1 MFKSNRS
8 LVISTLLTGTAVAT
22 GTLIYG
28 IYQGDEELGILDD
41 TLPPVV
47 GNGVLP
53 PPATYVMT
61 TPPPVEIPGIRR
73 LKIVRPAL
81 ANPAVEG
88 SDAGVPANGTTAE
101 QASEYY
107 LTGTRSADLIRSP
120 VEARIET
127 FPTVTL
133 EEAVEGALAVDEWGF
148 QVVQSYLNQA
158 MGDDEALKARMEA
171 LLQKIEEAAGDYDL
185 ATISDAA
192 NLIIEAGARTHWT
205 AFMAPFVLDE
215 NFKLTDGAMG
225 WDLGPSSREPY
236 EKFTRVGADS
246 KMLVGEGMEDEG
258 ADAGP
263 SIISNGVRNVEQF
276 VASNI
281 PNGRYRVVI
290 LTAPRPNGRSPLYPF
305 GVDVKR
311 NGGNVNVVDTRATD
325 DLVPVMKLSSTGP
338 GRLSDA
344 PSEKAPESSDDA
356 ASNLNEFEFEL
367 SASAGGLL
375 TSIKRDSLP
384 QGASTLPLGGGLF
397 ASFGSSV
404 FSVAGQKSLDDF
416 APFMQA
422 EGGGGAGSNS
432 GYMLVTRAEVVDGT
446 LRISFRQLGGQDT
459 YVTAVI
465 IYPEPGN
472 EIEEELAE
480 EIAEFIE
487 RIAPAAGQNISV
499 ESVLGIETPIID
511 PVAVFADNSNGLPTQ
526 ESQSATPTPQT
537 STPEPEPEPDSDPEP
552 QPTPEPT
559 PEDPVP
565 TPDDLIPEPT
575 SPPTTAPPTTAPPT
589 TAPPTTAPPTTAPP
603 TTTPPT
609 TEPPT
614 TTAPP
619 TTAPPT
625 TEPPT
630 TTAPPTT
637 APPTT
642 APPTT
647 APPTTAPPTTA
658 PPTTAPPTTAPPTTA
673 PPTTAPPTTPAP
685 TPEPEP
691 AEWHLVAEAGT
702 YDTIMLGEDFTL
714 DGCGTTFEA
723 ELYCQLTDFE
733 DFDLVWMY
741 GDVELGRGQTLPLT
755 TGTGIFGAVGNYE
768 VTLRFFYDGRLL
780 ENGDVLTVP
789 GGTISNWY
797 APGDLI
803 FTSLDTAIIRIISVP
818 EPMGLLLLAPG
829 LVYVA
834 RREKKKRQERQA
846 KKPS

>member
-22 GTLIYG
+22 GTLLYG
-28 IYQGDEELGILDD
+28 VYQQDEELSILDD

-73 LKIVRPAL
+73 LKIIRPAL

-88 SDAGVPANGTTAE
+88 SAAGVPASEVTAQ
-101 QASEYY
+101 QAADFY

-158 MGDDEALKARMEA
+158 MGDDEALKARMES
-171 LLQKIEEAAGDYDL
+171 LLTKIEEAAGDYDL

-215 NFKLTDGAMG
+215 NFKLTEGAMG
-225 WDLGPSSREPY
+225 WDLGPSTREPY
-236 EKFTRVGADS
+236 DKFTRVAADN

-258 ADAGP
+258 SDGGP
-263 SIISNGVRNVEQF
+263 SILSNGVRNVESF

-325 DLVPVMKLSSTGP
+325 DLVPVMKLSSSGP

-344 PSEKAPESSDDA
+344 PAEKKAAESDDA
-356 ASNLNEFEFEL
+356 ASNDTLYDFEL
-367 SASAGGLL
+367 TATAGGLL
-375 TSIKRDSLP
+375 TTSSSRDIP
-384 QGASTLPLGGGLF
+384 AANQQLPLGGGVLAGF
-397 ASFGSSV
+397 ASSI
-404 FSVAGQKSLDDF
+404 FSVAGPKSLDDF

-422 EGGGGAGSNS
+422 EGGGGGAGANS

-465 IYPEPGN
+465 IYPEPDN
-472 EIEEELAE
+472 DIEEELAE
-480 EIAEFIE
+480 EMADFIE
-487 RIAPAAGQNISV
+487 RIAPAAGRNISV
-499 ESVLGIETPIID
+499 ESVLEIQTPIID
-511 PVAVFADNSNGLPTQ
+511 PVAVFADNSNGLPTR
-526 ESQSATPTPQT
+526 EGQSATPTPPT
-537 STPEPEPEPDSDPEP
+537 SSPEPEPEPEPDPEP
-552 QPTPEPT
+552 QPQPQPEPEEPT
-559 PEDPVP
+559 PVP
-565 TPDDLIPEPT
+565 TPDDLTPDPTPPPTT
-575 SPPTTAPPTTAPPT
+575 SPPTTSPPTTSPPT
-589 TAPPTTAPPTTAPP
+589 TSPPTTSPPTTS
-603 TTTPPT
+603 
-609 TEPPT
+609 
-614 TTAPP
+614 
-619 TTAPPT
+619 
-625 TEPPT
+625 
-630 TTAPPTT
+630 
-637 APPTT
+637 
-642 APPTT
+642 
-647 APPTTAPPTTA
+647 
-658 PPTTAPPTTAPPTTA
+658 
-673 PPTTAPPTTPAP
+673 PPTTPAP
-685 TPEPEP
+685 PPPTTPEPPPPTTPEPPPPTTPEPPPPSTPSTPDPDP
-691 AEWHLVAEAGT
+691 AEWRFVAEAGT
-702 YDTIMLGEDFTL
+702 YDTLMLGDEFTL
-714 DGCGTTFEA
+714 DGCGSTFEA
-723 ELYCQLTDFE
+723 QLYCELTDLE
-733 DFDLVWMY
+733 EFDLVWML
-741 GDVELGRGQTLPLT
+741 GDTQIGMGRSLDLTAGLGLFDH
-755 TGTGIFGAVGNYE
+755 TGEYT
-768 VTLRFFYDGRLL
+768 VTLRWLYNGRLL
-780 ENGDVLTVP
+780 SDSDVITVP
-789 GGTISNWY
+789 TGINNNWY
-797 APGDLI
+797 SPGDLI

-818 EPMGLLLLAPG
+818 VPEPAGFLLLAPG
-829 LVYVA
+829 LIYVA
-834 RREKKKRQERQA
+834 RREKKKKQEREA
-846 KKPS
+846 RKKE